1 MVSGTMSMIT
11 AIAFLASLSILF
23 VVTFIDSEW
32 MGNVEP
38 YRAHVAIGC
47 FVGSVASGHGLFDLL
62 RPILAFFSVR

>member
-1 MVSGTMSMIT
+1 
-11 AIAFLASLSILF
+11 
-23 VVTFIDSEW
+23 

-47 FVGSVASGHGLFDLL
+47 FVGSVASGYGLFDLL